1 MKTFPKFLF
10 LIFSVLLSVLIWSC
24 EPDDPDDPDTTDARE
39 KFTGTWTCVEQS
51 QLTYSVDISLSTTN
65 TAEVYLSN
73 FHHLGESEKAL
84 GSVTGFA
91 ITIPEQPMCSGE
103 WIIKG
108 SGMMGANEK
117 TISFQYTVAGGPTTD
132 TINATYTKP

>member
-1 MKTFPKFLF
+1 MKTFPKLLF
-10 LIFSVLLSVLIWSC
+10 LIFSILLSALIWSC

-51 QLTYSVDISLSTTN
+51 QLTYSVVISLSTTN
-65 TAEVYLSN
+65 TTEVYLSN
-73 FHHLGESEKAL
+73 FHHFGESEKAI
-84 GSVTGFA
+84 GSVAGFA
-91 ITIPEQPMCSGE
+91 ITLPEQPMCSGE

-117 TISFQYTVAGGPTTD
+117 TIAFQYTVAGGPTID

>member
-1 MKTFPKFLF
+1 MKIFAKILFPFLAVF
-10 LIFSVLLSVLIWSC
+10 FSVLIWSC
-24 EPDDPDDPDTTDARE
+24 EPDDPDDDTTDARL
-39 KFTGTWTCVEQS
+39 KFISSWTCVEES
-51 QLTYSVDISLSTTN
+51 QLTYTVDITASPTN
-65 TAEVYLSN
+65 SSEVFLAN
-73 FHHLGESEKAL
+73 FHHLGESEKAI
-84 GSVTGFA
+84 GSIAGYA

-103 WIIKG
+103 WIVKG